1 MAGKRARGS
10 LRRLPSGR
18 WQVRYTGP
26 DGLRRSARQTYP
38 TKADGNR
45 VLALIEADIIRGKWV
60 DPTLS
65 RRSLSEYGRLWV
77 TERPGLS
84 PRTIELYRSLLRI
97 HIVPTLGASDIHAIT
112 PAGVRA
118 WRQKLLDNGVG
129 ETTVAKAYRL
139 LRAILGTA
147 VDDELLPRN
156 PCRIKGAS
164 VERTAE
170 RPVITLHESLSLA
183 DAIEPRFRAFVLL
196 AVFGSLRWGELLG
209 LRRVDLDLDQATVH
223 VRRSVAEVGG
233 NLVIKSPKTAAG
245 RRSVALPRWLVIE
258 LRSHLDEFAETG
270 DEGRVFVG
278 AKGATPRRGH
288 FTKVWRAA
296 KSAASVSEAVHFHDL
311 RHTGNHLAAASGAS
325 TRELMGRMGHAS
337 MRAALIYQHR
347 TDARDRL
354 IADALDSLLNGV
366 ERVKNNGDDADGDDD
381 EDPGTRAVS
390 FP

>member
-1 MAGKRARGS
+1 M
-10 LRRLPSGR
+10 
-18 WQVRYTGP
+18 
-26 DGLRRSARQTYP
+26 
-38 TKADGNR
+38 
-45 VLALIEADIIRGKWV
+45 
-60 DPTLS
+60 
-65 RRSLSEYGRLWV
+65 SEYGRLWV

-97 HIVPTLGASDIHAIT
+97 HIVLTLGASDIHAIT

-118 WRQKLLDNGVG
+118 WRQKLLDNGVE

-209 LRRVDLDLDQATVH
+209 LRRVDLDLDLDLDQATVH

-311 RHTGNHLAAASGAS
+311 RHSGNHRRQL
-325 TRELMGRMGHAS
+325 
-337 MRAALIYQHR
+337 RAR
-347 TDARDRL
+347 RL
-354 IADALDSLLNGV
+354 
-366 ERVKNNGDDADGDDD
+366 
-381 EDPGTRAVS
+381 VS
-390 FP
+390 